1 MYFKKLNLKIVR
13 IVDQPVPCWGG
24 LPCEGKD
31 TDVKL
36 CFNGDCLCLCLCL
49 SLSLFSLFVFFEGEG
64 LCVSTTTE
72 TTAARSTS
80 GSGGLIVYFG
90 NIKRRA
96 I

>member
-24 LPCEGKD
+24 LPCEGND
-31 TDVKL
+31 TEVMS
-36 CFNGDCLCLCLCL
+36 CFQGECLCLCL
-49 SLSLFSLFVFFEGEG
+49 SFSVFVFFQGEG
-64 LCVSTTTE
+64 LCVSTTTK
-72 TTAARSTS
+72 TTAATSTS

-90 NIKRRA
+90 DIKRRA